1 MVLYCSYLNCVNG
14 TMWWYVNQKSYNKK
28 VCGFFSLRL
37 KPCFMTHQTTFFVVF
52 CENCVRVSNCRSTIQ
67 RISLSQVRLN
77 MKTIKLHP
85 NELQHKWCHPL
96 QIFISELV
104 NQQWFLGLQLIC
116 LWRLSGKNLQQS
128 FKIQQMLLVSSF
140 EFYFEFA
147 FFVSIIYVSW
157 GNLHFRKARCW

>member
-1 MVLYCSYLNCVNG
+1 MQCTLACTFLILDASIHRTNVSALTRITNVMCFKQHWFYSYLDCVNG

-37 KPCFMTHQTTFFVVF
+37 KPCFMTRQTTFFVVF
-52 CENCVRVSNCRSTIQ
+52 CENCVRVSNCRSTTHPQ
-67 RISLSQVRLN
+67 SKMNLSQVRLN

-104 NQQWFLGLQLIC
+104 NQQWFLGL
-116 LWRLSGKNLQQS
+116 R
-128 FKIQQMLLVSSF
+128 
-140 EFYFEFA
+140 
-147 FFVSIIYVSW
+147 
-157 GNLHFRKARCW
+157 